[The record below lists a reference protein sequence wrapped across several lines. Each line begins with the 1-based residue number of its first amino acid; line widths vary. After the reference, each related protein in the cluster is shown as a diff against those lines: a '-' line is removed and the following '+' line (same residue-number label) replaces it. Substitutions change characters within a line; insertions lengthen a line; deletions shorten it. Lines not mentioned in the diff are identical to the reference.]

1 MSFCLL
7 LDNQLASTLKLLCR
21 IGFSTSI
28 FLASACA
35 QMPETGQEQDAG
47 TAAASAPQT
56 DLSNGSGGVVTVSNT
71 VQGHTETAC
80 LVRRLAIAA
89 GDSAL
94 DQALQRYFDNKRA
107 GIVTDPLIAPE
118 TDTPELSP
126 EEATAAYDCVADEIE
141 NTMAASPHAVARLFP
156 SWRRI
161 DGPPFHESF
170 LGGRYSVVYANDQV
184 ETETE
189 AGAFV
194 DRGIAVGGILA
205 TPSFVID
212 ATGIVSPGPMV
223 LTEKMPRGFTSAFG
237 NYRYTIIDAAG
248 QVKAATNGA
257 NRELIALCE
266 RCTDQGADRL
276 FIALLNGGYDDL
288 AEPPPEAPR
297 AVYEDPPLS
306 LYSPPSRAFKSPD
319 PGSFSDELEGQVLD
333 PDASIDGEFIDPDDL
348 DIELDPSVDLL
359 AQ

>member
-1 MSFCLL
+1 
-7 LDNQLASTLKLLCR
+7 
-21 IGFSTSI
+21 
-28 FLASACA
+28 
-35 QMPETGQEQDAG
+35 MPESGQEQDTDA
-47 TAAASAPQT
+47 TAVSALRT
-56 DLSNGSGGVVTVSNT
+56 DLSRASGAVITISETVDG
-71 VQGHTETAC
+71 QTETVC
-80 LVRRLAIAA
+80 LVRRLAAA
-89 GDSAL
+89 ADDTTL
-94 DQALQRYFDNKRA
+94 EQALRRHVIDKRTGRIA
-107 GIVTDPLIAPE
+107 DPLTASE
-118 TDTPELSP
+118 TSASDLSP
-126 EEATAAYDCVADEIE
+126 EEASAAYDCVADEIE
-141 NTMAASPHAVARLFP
+141 KTMAASPHAVARLFP
-156 SWRRI
+156 TWRRI

-184 ETETE
+184 ETETD

-205 TPSFVID
+205 TPSFVVGD
-212 ATGIVSPGPMV
+212 AGIVSPGPMV
-223 LTEKMPRGFTSAFG
+223 LAEKMPRGFTSAFG

-276 FIALLNGGYDDL
+276 FVALLSGGYDDL
-288 AEPPPEAPR
+288 AEPPPEEAPR

-306 LYSPPSRAFKSPD
+306 LYSPPSSAFKSPE
-319 PGSFSDELEGQVLD
+319 PGSFADDLEGQVLD